1 MFSVFKQ
8 YYTYFII
15 LFHPCISKNIENC
28 YLNTYQTSP
37 YFFYIPFK
45 YSFIIIFYSF
55 FIFPLSLLCLSLSQP
70 NYSQHRRPS
79 HPPTHTTTTTST
91 HHRCH
96 QPLATNQINRNHNNS
111 KGKKKKRKTST
122 STYTVGLKKK
132 NQWQSDQITTN
143 HSKKKRRKTHKPW
156 PNRTTNQINQIG
168 PWLLRSKLRPVL
180 HGWPPGSIA
189 RSEPNRTQEE
199 LSITKKKKEKKRKE
213 KKPPLPPPD
222 HNPRTHDPWPQSS
235 DHSHRHPIIAGAQ
248 SLAKPT
254 HWRTTLVKHRER
266 REKKEVRQERER

>member
-1 MFSVFKQ
+1 MVNWRLFNFRRLSIDLLLRAFPSTILKNLAFTISKTNFIIYNISLYNILSIKTFRFRLVCEFKHMFSVFKQ
-8 YYTYFII
+8 YYTYFLI

-168 PWLLRSKLRPVL
+168 PQLLRSMLQLML
-180 HGWPPGSIA
+180 HGWPPS
-189 RSEPNRTQEE
+189 SVWTSTPPN
-199 LSITKKKKEKKRKE
+199 
-213 KKPPLPPPD
+213 PDWLPFP
-222 HNPRTHDPWPQSS
+222 
-235 DHSHRHPIIAGAQ
+235 
-248 SLAKPT
+248 
-254 HWRTTLVKHRER
+254 
-266 REKKEVRQERER
+266 